1 MIVTNEELEKKAKE
15 LNDKYFGR
23 TRKKKV
29 QIEPTIKA
37 QINDCIKFALEK
49 ALKTSGLQESSK
61 KAFVELLKEQKDAI
75 NLLLVPEEQEQKSI
89 ELLKPLFEDNTKEFL
104 HNFREVFSR
113 IQNELNEEKKN
124 FAAA

>member
-15 LNDKYFGR
+15 LNNKYFGR

-49 ALKTSGLQESSK
+49 ALKTKGLQESSK
-61 KAFVELLKEQKDAI
+61 KAFVELLEEQKDAI
-75 NLLLVPEEQEQKSI
+75 NLLLVPEGQEQKSI
-89 ELLKPLFEDNTKEFL
+89 ELLKPLFEDKTKEFL